1 MVNQKRFAMEA
12 NNIIQTITAIKVES
26 PTDKIIRQLKQL
38 ISSGQLKPGDRLP
51 SERILTERFGV
62 GRGYVR
68 EAIMKLEFFGLLKT
82 SPQSGTYVAGLSIKI
97 LDSLL
102 GDVINLNKDDFGAL
116 IEARYYMELNAV
128 KLAAQR
134 RTDAD
139 LAELE
144 TALIDHEKRAS
155 RGLDAFEEDM
165 IFHMKIAAATKNQVI
180 ESMMLI
186 VVPDLIRTIIERKVC
201 GADRSERAIAE
212 HKNILDAITLGD
224 TASAEAA
231 MHIHLD
237 EIMKASKDGVLNNRD
252 YLM

>member
-1 MVNQKRFAMEA
+1 MVNQKLVYQNSIAMQQQ
-12 NNIIQTITAIKVES
+12 NIIETITAIRVEN
-26 PTDKIIRQLKQL
+26 PVDKIIRQLKQL

-51 SERILTERFGV
+51 AERILAERLGV

-134 RTDAD
+134 RTEAD

-144 TALIDHEKRAS
+144 IALNDHEKKAS
-155 RGLDAFEEDM
+155 QGLDAFEEDM
-165 IFHMKIAAATKNQVI
+165 VFHLKIAAATKNQVI

-186 VVPDLIRTIIERKVC
+186 VVPDLIRTIVENKVC
-201 GADRSERAIAE
+201 GSDRSERAIVE
-212 HKNILDAITLGD
+212 HKNILDAIVLGD
-224 TASAEAA
+224 ANAAEAA
-231 MHIHLD
+231 MHLHLD
-237 EIMKASKDGVLNNRD
+237 EIMNVSRGMKIEL
-252 YLM
+252 

>member
-1 MVNQKRFAMEA
+1 MET
-12 NNIIQTITAIKVES
+12 NSIIETITAIKVES
-26 PTDKIIRQLKQL
+26 PVDKIIRQLKQL

-51 SERILTERFGV
+51 AERILAERLGV

-102 GDVINLNKDDFGAL
+102 SDVINLNKDDFGAL

-128 KLAAQR
+128 KLAAER

-139 LAELE
+139 IAELE
-144 TALIDHEKRAS
+144 CALLDHEKKAAN
-155 RGLDAFEEDM
+155 GLDAFEEDM

-186 VVPDLIRTIIERKVC
+186 VVPDLIRTIVEKKVC
-201 GADRSERAIAE
+201 GADRSSRAVPE
-212 HKNILDAITLGD
+212 HKNILDSIILGD
-224 TASAEAA
+224 IEAAEAA
-231 MHIHLD
+231 MKIHLD
-237 EIMKASKDGVLNNRD
+237 EIMKARLEYKDTL
-252 YLM
+252 

>member
-1 MVNQKRFAMEA
+1 MDV
-12 NNIIQTITAIKVES
+12 NNIIETITAIRVDS
-26 PTDKIIRQLKQL
+26 PVDKIIRQLKQL

-51 SERILTERFGV
+51 AERILSERFGV

-82 SPQSGTYVAGLSIKI
+82 SPQSGTYVAGLSLKI

-102 GDVINLNKDDFGAL
+102 GDVINLNKEDFGAL

-134 RTDAD
+134 RTDND

-144 TALIDHEKRAS
+144 TALIDHEKRAA
-155 RGLDAFEEDM
+155 RGMNAFEEDM

-186 VVPDLIRTIIERKVC
+186 VVPDLIRTIIERNIC
-201 GADRSERAIAE
+201 GTDRSTRAITE
-212 HKNILDAITLGD
+212 HKNILDAIILSD
-224 TASAEAA
+224 AAAAEAA

-237 EIMKASKDGVLNNRD
+237 EITLASKDGLLNSRNF
-252 YLM
+252 LI